1 MSTSIHVFEVDYKL
15 PKFCRFYRVAD
26 EVSTPSSWVKFDVPT
41 NVQRVAQYLTQAFV
55 STEAVENEDNQVTS
69 YYIGLDGAPLRVE
82 ATKDTTGT
90 QVRISTND
98 LATAAEVVQDISTS
112 LDVHELESEASF
124 PDESRRLK
132 ETLEKVS
139 THNSIRVRLT
149 AEMADGSSRVKAL
162 VLKAEDARLMAD
174 MPRMMRNY
182 DELMRVNEGLIAEY
196 NKRATNHE
204 ALLAALKQVN
214 QVVQRASQLRVG
226 KAKAR
231 VVADARRAI
240 KKGDSQALLSLIATG
255 RTGG

>member
-1 MSTSIHVFEVDYKL
+1 
-15 PKFCRFYRVAD
+15 
-26 EVSTPSSWVKFDVPT
+26 
-41 NVQRVAQYLTQAFV
+41 
-55 STEAVENEDNQVTS
+55 
-69 YYIGLDGAPLRVE
+69 
-82 ATKDTTGT
+82 
-90 QVRISTND
+90 
-98 LATAAEVVQDISTS
+98 
-112 LDVHELESEASF
+112 
-124 PDESRRLK
+124 
-132 ETLEKVS
+132 
-139 THNSIRVRLT
+139 
-149 AEMADGSSRVKAL
+149 MADGSSRVKAL

-255 RTGG
+255 RTGPG

>member
-1 MSTSIHVFEVDYKL
+1 MYAPRTRQTRSRHWSASMV
-15 PKFCRFYRVAD
+15 
-26 EVSTPSSWVKFDVPT
+26 
-41 NVQRVAQYLTQAFV
+41 
-55 STEAVENEDNQVTS
+55 
-69 YYIGLDGAPLRVE
+69 GLDGSPLRVE
-82 ATKDTTGT
+82 AQKDTTGT
-90 QVRISTND
+90 TIRISTND
-98 LATAAEVVQDISTS
+98 LATAAEVVQDISTN

-132 ETLEKVS
+132 ETLERVS

-182 DELMRVNEGLIAEY
+182 DELMRVNEELIAEY

-214 QVVQRASQLRVG
+214 QVVQRASSLRVG

-240 KKGDSQALLSLIATG
+240 KKGDASALLSLIATG